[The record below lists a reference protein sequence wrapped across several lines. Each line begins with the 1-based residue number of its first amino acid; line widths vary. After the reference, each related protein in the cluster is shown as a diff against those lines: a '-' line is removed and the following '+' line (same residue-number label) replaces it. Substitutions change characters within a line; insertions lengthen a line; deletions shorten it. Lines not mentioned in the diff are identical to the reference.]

1 MDKDLDLSALRA
13 FRSVLR
19 EGSFAAAALA
29 LRVPKSTLSK
39 RLADLEAQ
47 LGVRLIERSTRHLRP
62 TREGEVLA
70 SRTDRLLEAAEDIR
84 RVLVESG
91 GQPKGPLRLAGPQVL
106 GHLMM
111 GQSAAVRSRST
122 AVKLAVMS
130 ETSPCHEIAASSA
143 NSGSVCSHASSA
155 RARPCEM

>member
-13 FRSVLR
+13 FRAVLR

-47 LGVRLIERSTRHLRP
+47 LGVRLIERTTRHLRP

-84 RVLVESG
+84 RVLAN
-91 GQPKGPLRLAGPQVL
+91 QAGNP
-106 GHLMM
+106 
-111 GQSAAVRSRST
+111 
-122 AVKLAVMS
+122 
-130 ETSPCHEIAASSA
+130 
-143 NSGSVCSHASSA
+143 
-155 RARPCEM
+155 RAICGWRCRRCWAIW